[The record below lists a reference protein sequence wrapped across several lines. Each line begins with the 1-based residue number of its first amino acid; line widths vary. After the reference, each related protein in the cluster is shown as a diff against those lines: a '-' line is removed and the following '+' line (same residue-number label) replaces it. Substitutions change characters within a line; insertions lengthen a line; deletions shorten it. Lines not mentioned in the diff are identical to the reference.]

1 MFPDREPATFDR
13 NVSAILPRMLSAA
26 LLRRALPIVLLA
38 VSPLASTPAAQSP
51 PLKGG
56 ISPPLKSGISL
67 ISLDFL
73 AIGRDGQPVPD
84 LKAEEVSLK
93 LGGRARPLTA
103 INLVDVA
110 GSAQPSAV
118 SPLPPPF
125 GTNVQTRESRA
136 FVLVVDNDS
145 FRVGT
150 ERPLREAADTFLDKL
165 APTDRIALVTMPY
178 GGTRVSL
185 TTEQEAVRASLAGIV
200 GQASRNESPDDMACR
215 SRRTLDSL
223 RGLFEGFIGSPTP
236 VTVAFFSASMAGP
249 NEQTIRSEQAV
260 ARCALLPETFREVG
274 TAAADAGARLYIIE
288 PVGLANQIAGLD
300 NLAGVT
306 GGVRLALG
314 GVEDNAFTRML
325 RETSAFYRIAF
336 EPEPSQRNGSI
347 QRVEL
352 KVSRPDVTIRVR
364 PSLRIDRVDGKGAP
378 SPREL
383 LRQTAI
389 KRDLPLRVTGFASRQ
404 SGQQNVKVVAV
415 AEPIDPTTELTSA
428 ALGLIDG
435 NGKLV
440 AQATFEAAD
449 LKPGQPV
456 MAAMLVPPGSY
467 RLRAAATDGGGHT
480 GTSDYEI
487 AAELRQA
494 GPLQL
499 SGLVLGL
506 SRGGFVAR
514 MQFGREPVAIAYVEL
529 YGGTPG
535 QPVSVVFELAR
546 TLNGPPIVSMPGTL
560 AASGD
565 HYSATA
571 PIPIGTLSPGDY
583 IVRAAVGV
591 AGGPSTRV
599 ERTLRKVVE

>member
-1 MFPDREPATFDR
+1 M
-13 NVSAILPRMLSAA
+13 
-26 LLRRALPIVLLA
+26 
-38 VSPLASTPAAQSP
+38 
-51 PLKGG
+51 
-56 ISPPLKSGISL
+56 
-67 ISLDFL
+67 
-73 AIGRDGQPVPD
+73 
-84 LKAEEVSLK
+84 
-93 LGGRARPLTA
+93 
-103 INLVDVA
+103 
-110 GSAQPSAV
+110 
-118 SPLPPPF
+118 
-125 GTNVQTRESRA
+125 
-136 FVLVVDNDS
+136 
-145 FRVGT
+145 
-150 ERPLREAADTFLDKL
+150 
-165 APTDRIALVTMPY
+165 
-178 GGTRVSL
+178 
-185 TTEQEAVRASLAGIV
+185 
-200 GQASRNESPDDMACR
+200 
-215 SRRTLDSL
+215 
-223 RGLFEGFIGSPTP
+223 
-236 VTVAFFSASMAGP
+236 
-249 NEQTIRSEQAV
+249 
-260 ARCALLPETFREVG
+260 ARCALLPETFRQVG

-288 PVGLANQIAGLD
+288 PVGMANQIAGLD

-314 GVEDNAFTRML
+314 GVEDNAFTRVL

-336 EPEPSQRNGSI
+336 EPEASQRNGSI
-347 QRVEL
+347 QRIEL
-352 KVSRPDVTIRVR
+352 KVSRPDVTVRVR
-364 PSLRIDRVDGKGAP
+364 PTLRIDRADGKGAP

-415 AEPIDPTTELTSA
+415 AEPIDPSTQLTSA

-440 AQATFEAAD
+440 AQAPFEAAD

-456 MAAMLVPPGSY
+456 MAAMLVPPGNY
-467 RLRAAATDGGGHT
+467 RLRVAATDGGGRT
-480 GTSDYEI
+480 GTSDYEL

-506 SRGGFVAR
+506 SRGGFVSR
-514 MQFGREPVAIAYVEL
+514 MQFGREPVAIAYLEL

-535 QPVSVVFELAR
+535 QPVSAVFELAR

-565 HYSATA
+565 HYTATA

-583 IVRAAVGV
+583 IVRATVGV

-599 ERTLRKVVE
+599 ERTLQESDRVVEGVNSQRPTSNFQGIPTPVRSISQSLEVEVGSWELECLRNSAVDRW

>member
-1 MFPDREPATFDR
+1 
-13 NVSAILPRMLSAA
+13 MLSATS
-26 LLRRALPIVLLA
+26 LRRALPIVLSA
-38 VSPLASTPAAQSP
+38 VALSASSGSAREQ
-51 PLKGG
+51 
-56 ISPPLKSGISL
+56 SPPLKSGISL
-67 ISLDFL
+67 VSLDFL

-103 INLVDVA
+103 INLVDVVDT
-110 GSAQPSAV
+110 AQRSPV

-150 ERPLREAADTFLDKL
+150 ERALREAADTFFDKL

-185 TTEQEAVRASLAGIV
+185 TTEQEAVRASLAAVI
-200 GQASRNESPDDMACR
+200 GQAPRNETPDDMACR

-249 NEQTIRSEQAV
+249 NEQTIRSEQTV
-260 ARCALLPETFREVG
+260 ARCALLPETFRQAG

-288 PVGLANQIAGLD
+288 PVGIANQVAGLD
-300 NLAGVT
+300 HLAGVT

-314 GVEDNAFTRML
+314 GADDSAFTRML
-325 RETSAFYRIAF
+325 RETSAFYRVAF
-336 EPEPSQRNGSI
+336 EPEPSQRNGSV
-347 QRVEL
+347 QRLEL
-352 KVSRPDVTIRVR
+352 KVSRPDVTVRVR
-364 PSLRIDRVDGKGAP
+364 PSLRIDRADGKAAP
-378 SPREL
+378 AARDL
-383 LRQTAI
+383 LRQAAV

-404 SGQQNVKVVAV
+404 SGQKNVKVVAL
-415 AEPIDPTTELTSA
+415 AEPIDPATQLTSA

-435 NGKLV
+435 NGRLV
-440 AQATFEAAD
+440 AQASLEAAD

-456 MAAMLVPPGSY
+456 MAALLAPPGSY
-467 RLRAAATDGGGHT
+467 RLRAAVTDAGGRT
-480 GTSDYEI
+480 GTSDYELD
-487 AAELRQA
+487 AELRQA

-506 SRGGFVAR
+506 SRGGFVPR
-514 MQFGREPVAIAYVEL
+514 LLFGREPVAIAYLEL

-535 QPVSVVFELAR
+535 QPVSAVFELAR
-546 TLNGPPIVSMPGTL
+546 TLNGPPVVSMPGTI

-583 IVRAAVGV
+583 IVRATVGV
-591 AGGPSTRV
+591 VGEASTRV

>member
-1 MFPDREPATFDR
+1 
-13 NVSAILPRMLSAA
+13 MLSATV
-26 LLRRALPIVLLA
+26 LRRALPLVLLA
-38 VSPLASTPAAQSP
+38 VPPLASTPVASGFSRKGPVAQSP
-51 PLKGG
+51 PPRSA

-67 ISLDFL
+67 VSLDFL
-73 AIGRDGQPVPD
+73 AIGRDGQPIPD

-103 INLVDVA
+103 IDLVDVV

-136 FVLVVDNDS
+136 FVLVVDDDS

-150 ERPLREAADTFLDKL
+150 ERALREAADTFLDKL

-185 TTEQEAVRASLAGIV
+185 TTEQEAVRASLATIV
-200 GQASRNESPDDMACR
+200 GQAPASETPDDMACR

-223 RGLFEGFIGSPTP
+223 RGLFEGFIGSPLP

-249 NEQTIRSEQAV
+249 NEQAIRSERSV
-260 ARCALLPETFREVG
+260 ATCALLPENFREVG
-274 TAAADAGARLYIIE
+274 AAAADAGARLYIIE
-288 PVGLANQIAGLD
+288 PVGIRNQIAGLD
-300 NLAGVT
+300 HLAGVT

-314 GVEDNAFTRML
+314 GVEDNAFTRVL
-325 RETSAFYRIAF
+325 RETSAFYRVAF
-336 EPEPSQRNGSI
+336 EPEPSQRNGSV

-364 PSLRIDRVDGKGAP
+364 PALRIDRADGRGTS
-378 SPREL
+378 SPKEL
-383 LRQTAI
+383 LGQTAI

-404 SGQQNVKVVAV
+404 SGQQKVKVVAV
-415 AEPIDPTTELTSA
+415 AEPIDPATELASA
-428 ALGLIDG
+428 ALGLIDA

-440 AQATFEAAD
+440 AQAPFEAAD

-456 MAAMLVPPGSY
+456 MAALLVPPGSY
-467 RLRAAATDGGGHT
+467 RLRAAAIDTGGKT
-480 GTSDYEI
+480 GTSDYEL

-494 GPLQL
+494 GPLEL

-506 SRGGFVAR
+506 SRGGFVSR
-514 MQFGREPVAIAYVEL
+514 MQFGLEPVAIAYLEL

-535 QPVSVVFELAR
+535 QQVSVVFDLGEDPQRPATRVDAR
-546 TLNGPPIVSMPGTL
+546 HARRGGRSLQRHRADS
-560 AASGD
+560 
-565 HYSATA
+565 HRH
-571 PIPIGTLSPGDY
+571 LSPGDY
-583 IVRAAVGV
+583 IVRATVGWL
-591 AGGPSTRV
+591 GGLPREWSGR
-599 ERTLRKVVE
+599 